1 MESQETFIVKKRHAA
16 TFALTT
22 LAMLAALPTLCAAQ
36 GNVTLYGIV
45 DTGVAYLSNQGGA
58 QAWKTQSSNLSGS
71 RWGLRGAEDLGDG
84 VQAIFLLENGF
95 DINSGA
101 MAQGNR
107 EFGRQAY
114 VGLKSRRYGAL
125 TFGRQYESVL
135 QYVGRLS
142 SAAQWASIVGAH
154 VQDMDDLAPAFRV
167 NNAIKYTSVNY
178 NGFSFGGLYG
188 ASNQA
193 GEFATNRAWSLGA
206 RYSHGPLVLAL
217 GYFMLNHPAAPG
229 TAGAVGASGAGTGS
243 DYRGAFALKALDGS
257 GTITRHQTFAAGGSY
272 TAGRATLGLVYS
284 HVVFDATGA
293 SARADNY
300 EINGRYQASPALLL
314 GAAYV
319 FTDGRSDTGQ
329 RPKYHQI
336 NLGADY
342 FLSKRTDLYLVG
354 LYQRAAGDAQ
364 NAGLNLLPA
373 SSTNVQTEVM
383 AGIRHVF

>member
-1 MESQETFIVKKRHAA
+1 
-16 TFALTT
+16 
-22 LAMLAALPTLCAAQ
+22 MLAALPTLCAAQ

-95 DINSGA
+95 DINSEA

-107 EFGRQAY
+107 EFGRQA
-114 VGLKSRRYGAL
+114 
-125 TFGRQYESVL
+125 
-135 QYVGRLS
+135 YVGRLS

-243 DYRGAFALKALDGS
+243 DYRGAFALKALDGN